1 MTEDLDKLIWAY
13 LDGDANRDQVEQLET
28 ILRDDAAARTEFFR
42 AASLD
47 YELTRV
53 FAVRLS
59 EESPSAEG
67 AATNVWIAGD
77 HSLAPTHGVL
87 EMPRPGRSR
96 RRRVF
101 LWGSAAAAAG
111 LVITLGVWR
120 FALPH
125 GVGSDDTTG
134 TVVEMRGTVNME
146 RTAIRARE
154 GDALRVGDGMVV
166 GDDGLCRFRYAD
178 GSVIVV
184 HSNSV
189 FRLIEGVTPSAK
201 SVFLEKGMLMADAR
215 KQRDDARMT
224 FKTPHA
230 SATIVGTQLSLTAG
244 DMGTALNVISGAVE
258 FAGAGKREMVASG
271 ESATV
276 RDGVLLKFTAKGVA
290 GATTAIRED
299 GQVLFRDSFGNGLT
313 NWMLYTRRGNGGTR
327 PTTEEDCPDIRIVR
341 SDRDGASIATAAIRE
356 DGQVLFRDSFGN
368 GLTNWMLYTRRGNGG
383 TRPTTEE
390 DCPDIRIVRADRDGA
405 SISAVELVGRAPD
418 GTRVGI
424 VTKPIEA
431 RTDAYSL
438 SYEYTFDD
446 RPRNAME
453 GLEIHMGR
461 EFPQKALGPGLW
473 NKVRWECV
481 RKRDARGK
489 PYLDASLFFNGELI
503 GRTEYALTGEGIDLV
518 LEVVE
523 GRFRFANVEIREMPK
538 ARGD

>member
-341 SDRDGASIATAAIRE
+341 
-356 DGQVLFRDSFGN
+356 
-368 GLTNWMLYTRRGNGG
+368 
-383 TRPTTEE
+383 
-390 DCPDIRIVRADRDGA
+390 ADRDGA